1 MIRPLVLVAL
11 AAVVLA
17 GVGGCA
23 DSRDPRTVEFVVPAG
38 TAARLAAGEKVVVMP
53 DRIELRV
60 GDSLSIRN
68 DDVVDQ
74 SVGPFFV
81 GAGNTVKFTYGK
93 AGTFEGY
100 CALSEGERY
109 EIIVT
114 E

>member
-1 MIRPLVLVAL
+1 MIRRVVLVAV
-11 AAVVLA
+11 AVGAIA
-17 GVGGCA
+17 GAGGCA
-23 DSRDPRTVEFVVPAG
+23 GSRDPRTVEFVVPAG

-53 DRIELRV
+53 DRVELRV

-68 DDVVDQ
+68 EDTVDQ

-81 GAGNTVKFTYGK
+81 GAGNTVRYTYGK
-93 AGTFEGY
+93 PGTFEGY
-100 CALSEGERY
+100 CALSEGQRY